1 MQAVDTLASTHA
13 SHAAGERAAC
23 QHELGLAACNMRAL
37 SVLNADAK
45 RAVGE
50 CQESVERLRAQHEQA
65 VKVCVEESAGAGAE
79 VAGAACESLAA
90 ESDALVKA
98 TESVL
103 EMLQLSDASANARGD
118 ALSGALEEQALA
130 ADALLASSHAQMRAM
145 RARELALRADVPTG
159 VTVVSLYY
167 YIGAT
172 DVSLSY
178 YIYRPSLILI
188 YGPSC

>member
-1 MQAVDTLASTHA
+1 MQAADTLASTHA

-90 ESDALVKA
+90 ESEALVKA
-98 TESVL
+98 TGSVL
-103 EMLQLSDASANARGD
+103 DALELSDASANARGD

-159 VTVVSLYY
+159 ADTCVLMLLYRCDRCVFILL
-167 YIGAT
+167 YIGP
-172 DVSLSY
+172 LS
-178 YIYRPSLILI
+178 S
-188 YGPSC
+188 